1 MKSTREWHIQMYLHK
16 RPHWFW
22 IDSTE
27 WPIFFIIIVRSFS
40 SSIPCIFKFMTF
52 TFGIS
57 LCVVIS
63 NLIEW
68 FVYSPQNEK
77 FSMKTFLNFAKTLIF
92 PTTTTTTQIAVAEK
106 KQHISIPFLMLKTC
120 PSTLP
125 TKNRFVIFYFGLKIH
140 SFWHFSKHM
149 YYYRYNNIYSTPGLN
164 GDERWCLNQK
174 FRITNIDKSLW
185 LPSVSPWTF
194 KLCFLV
200 ENAKHQVPVKSV
212 SVSGA

>member
-1 MKSTREWHIQMYLHK
+1 MYLHK

-22 IDSTE
+22 IDSIE
-27 WPIFFIIIVRSFS
+27 WPIFFIIIVRLFS
-40 SSIPCIFKFMTF
+40 SSIPCIFKFMTHYIWYF
-52 TFGIS
+52 LVCCDFKSDRMICLLASKWEILYENIPEFGQNIHF
-57 LCVVIS
+57 S
-63 NLIEW
+63 N
-68 FVYSPQNEK
+68 NNNNN
-77 FSMKTFLNFAKTLIF
+77 LNSSSR
-92 PTTTTTTQIAVAEK
+92 K

-120 PSTLP
+120 PSKLP

-200 ENAKHQVPVKSV
+200 ENAKYQVPVKSV
-212 SVSGA
+212 SVSRA